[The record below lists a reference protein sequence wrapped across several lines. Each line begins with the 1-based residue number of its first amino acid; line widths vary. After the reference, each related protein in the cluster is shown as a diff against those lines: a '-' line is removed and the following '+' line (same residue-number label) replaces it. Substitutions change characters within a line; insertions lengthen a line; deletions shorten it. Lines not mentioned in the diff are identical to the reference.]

1 MKKKILIFGSIGVVA
16 IALLVMSLM
25 SDNEAKVTVTSA
37 EVESRDIVEIVSASG
52 SVEPKTK
59 VNITAQIN
67 GEIMLLA
74 VKEGDPVS
82 TGDLL
87 IVLDTV
93 QLRSD
98 VNQAKYNL
106 NEVNAR
112 LEGARATL
120 EQAQDE
126 YDRQQRLF
134 DKSLTS
140 QTAYTDAK
148 YKYLNAK
155 STEKATVAQA
165 KQSQLRY
172 EKVMDNLGKATIVAP
187 MNGVVTYVD
196 GEVGEIAPA
205 QTAFTQGKTLMTVS
219 DLSLFEV
226 EVEVDET
233 EINKVQLNQEVEI
246 EVDAFPDTTFAG
258 TVVEIGN
265 TAVVSRAGTQD
276 QATNFRV
283 KVVFVD
289 SDVTVRPGMSATVD
303 ITTSRREE
311 AVSVPFS
318 AVVMRSFDM
327 DSLLAAREQ
336 KELAGTTLVSEV
348 NAAENGDLDNNKTK
362 KKKDVERKDLR
373 GVFVIKD
380 GKAMFVEI
388 KTGIA
393 DQKFIE
399 ITSGLEPGDSVV
411 AGPYKSLRKIKD
423 GDAIEIKT
431 DEQDKE

>member
-25 SDNEAKVTVTSA
+25 SDNEAKVIVTSA
-37 EVESRDIVEIVSASG
+37 EVESRDIIEIVSASG
-52 SVEPKTK
+52 NVEPKTK

-67 GEIMLLA
+67 GEIVRLA

-87 IVLDTV
+87 IILDTV

-120 EQAQDE
+120 EQAKDA

-140 QTAYTDAK
+140 ETAYSDAK

-155 STEKATVAQA
+155 STEKATAAQA
-165 KQSQLRY
+165 KQSQFRY

-187 MNGVVTYVD
+187 MNGVVTFVD
-196 GEVGEIAPA
+196 CEVGEIAPA
-205 QTAFTQGKTLMTVS
+205 QTGFTQGKTLMTVS

-233 EINKVQLNQEVEI
+233 Y
-246 EVDAFPDTTFAG
+246 
-258 TVVEIGN
+258 IGGKRRGGKRGRG
-265 TAVVSRAGTQD
+265 ADKMIVVSLVERKGE
-276 QATNFRV
+276 
-283 KVVFVD
+283 VV
-289 SDVTVRPGMSATVD
+289 SK
-303 ITTSRREE
+303 
-311 AVSVPFS
+311 
-318 AVVMRSFDM
+318 SFDM
-327 DSLLAAREQ
+327 LTANELQDHIKEQVDKEARIMTDEFKSYKGLDKHFREHQTVRHGNKEYVRGEVYTNTAEGFFSLL
-336 KELAGTTLVSEV
+336 K
-348 NAAENGDLDNNKTK
+348 
-362 KKKDVERKDLR
+362 R
-373 GVFVIKD
+373 GVNGTFHHISKQHLPFYLNEFDFRWNNRYITDGERMRKALKKIEGKRLIFREHTNNGTRQERQKD
-380 GKAMFVEI
+380 N
-388 KTGIA
+388 
-393 DQKFIE
+393 Q
-399 ITSGLEPGDSVV
+399 
-411 AGPYKSLRKIKD
+411 
-423 GDAIEIKT
+423 
-431 DEQDKE
+431 

>member
-1 MKKKILIFGSIGVVA
+1 S
-16 IALLVMSLM
+16 S
-25 SDNEAKVTVTSA
+25 
-37 EVESRDIVEIVSASG
+37 
-52 SVEPKTK
+52 
-59 VNITAQIN
+59 
-67 GEIMLLA
+67 
-74 VKEGDPVS
+74 
-82 TGDLL
+82 GDLL

-98 VNQAKYNL
+98 VNQAKYNM

-120 EQAQDE
+120 EQAKEE

-165 KQSQLRY
+165 KQSQFRY
-172 EKVMDNLGKATIVAP
+172 EKVVDNLGKATIVAP
-187 MNGVVTYVD
+187 MNGVVTFVD
-196 GEVGEIAPA
+196 CEVGEIAPA
-205 QTAFTQGKTLMTVS
+205 QTGFSQGKTLMTVS

-283 KVVFVD
+283 MVVFAD
-289 SDVTVRPGMSATVD
+289 SDVSVRPGMSATVD

-327 DSLLAAREQ
+327 DSLMAAREQ
-336 KELAGTTLVSEV
+336 KESAGTTLVNEV
-348 NAAENGDLDNNKTK
+348 NAAENGDLDKNKTE

-380 GKAMFVEI
+380 GKARFVEI

-423 GDAIEIKT
+423 GDALEVQK
-431 DEQDKE
+431 DEEDKE

>member
-67 GEIMLLA
+67 GEIVRLA

-140 QTAYTDAK
+140 ETAYSDAK

-165 KQSQLRY
+165 KQSQFRY
-172 EKVMDNLGKATIVAP
+172 EKVLDNLGKATIVAP

-196 GEVGEIAPA
+196 CEVGEIAPA

-283 KVVFVD
+283 KVVFAD

-336 KELAGTTLVSEV
+336 KESAGTTLVSEV

-380 GKAMFVEI
+380 GRAMFVEI

>member
-1 MKKKILIFGSIGVVA
+1 MKKKIIIFGLIGVVA
-16 IALLVMSLM
+16 IALLVMSLI
-25 SDNEAKVTVTSA
+25 SDNENKVTVTSA
-37 EVESRDIVEIVSASG
+37 EVESRDIIEIVSASG
-52 SVEPKTK
+52 RVEPKTK
-59 VNITAQIN
+59 VDITAQIN
-67 GEIMLLA
+67 GEIVRLA
-74 VKEGDPVS
+74 VKEGDPVA

-112 LEGARATL
+112 LEGARASL
-120 EQAQDE
+120 EQAKDE

-140 QTAYTDAK
+140 ETAYTDAK
-148 YKYLNAK
+148 YRYLNAK

-165 KQSQLRY
+165 KQSQYRY

-187 MNGVVTYVD
+187 MDGVVTFVD
-196 GEVGEIAPA
+196 CEVGEIAPA
-205 QTAFTQGKTLMTVS
+205 QTGFNQGKTLMTVS

-233 EINKVQLNQEVEI
+233 EINKVQLNQEVDI

-283 KVVFVD
+283 MVVFAD
-289 SDVTVRPGMSATVD
+289 SDVSVRPGMSATVD

-327 DSLLAAREQ
+327 DSLIAAREQ
-336 KELAGTTLVSEV
+336 KESAGTTLVEEV
-348 NAAENGDLDNNKTK
+348 NAAENGDLDKGK
-362 KKKDVERKDLR
+362 SEKKKDVERKDLR

-380 GKAMFVEI
+380 GKARFVEI

-423 GDAIEIKT
+423 GDALEVQK
-431 DEQDKE
+431 DEEDKE